1 MKKTSPT
8 SLIILGLIGVVV
20 TALLEFALAAAGRP
34 VVIPPVTLAIALA
47 AIGIILIVL
56 AVPIRRLAQG
66 KAAEPVDPF
75 YATRIVML
83 AKASALG
90 GALITGVGIGVLVYL
105 LTRPVAPA
113 LGSVGLA
120 VATIVGAAILL
131 TCGLV
136 AEFMCRIPPGDDDDD
151 DGPSKVPVRLEP

>member
-20 TALLEFALAAAGRP
+20 TALLEFALSAAGRP
-34 VVIPPVTLAIALA
+34 VVIPPLTLAIALA
-47 AIGIILIVL
+47 AIGVILIVL
-56 AVPIRRLAQG
+56 ALPIRRLAQG
-66 KAAEPVDPF
+66 KAEEPVDPF

-90 GALITGVGIGVLVYL
+90 GALITGVGIGVVVYL

-120 VATIVGAAILL
+120 VATIVGAGILL
-131 TCGLV
+131 ACGLI